1 MAFLKNILHLFLLT
15 VLLFAPL
22 LVFGDDSKETVL
34 LLPPDTVEINGEFTD
49 NPFSHIV
56 NGQKNTIKVTFDNK
70 GENNY
75 TINLIGG
82 ALVNKDNPSE
92 IFRNLTAYKYNSI
105 APSMDHVDL
114 VYNFYAEFPPQEL
127 DLILYILFADE
138 NLNKYRGVAYNGTV
152 TVVDPDVSIFDLQ
165 LLFMWLI
172 LIMAFG
178 GFVYM
183 IYQAFFAGVKPKKTK
198 RAPVVKTENSET
210 GPSDLKYD
218 ESWIPEHHLK
228 PQTRTSPRKKKTEIK
243 KD

>member
-1 MAFLKNILHLFLLT
+1 MAFLKNILYIFLLT
-15 VLLFAPL
+15 VLFFAPL
-22 LVFGDDSKETVL
+22 LAFGDDSKETVF
-34 LLPPDTVEINGEFTD
+34 LPPDTVEITGEFTD

-70 GENNY
+70 GETNY
-75 TINLIGG
+75 TITMIGG

-92 IFRNLTAYKYNSI
+92 IFRNLTAYKYNHI

-114 VYNFYAEFPPQEL
+114 IYNFYAEFPPQEL
-127 DLILYILFADE
+127 DLLLYILFADE
-138 NLNKYRGVAYNGTV
+138 NLKKFKGVAYNGTV

-172 LIMAFG
+172 LIMGFG
-178 GFVYM
+178 GFLYM
-183 IYQAFFAGVKPKKTK
+183 IYQVFFGGVKPKKTK
-198 RAPVVKTENSET
+198 RAPVVKTETTDT
-210 GPSDLKYD
+210 GTSDLKYD

-228 PQTRTSPRKKKTEIK
+228 PQTRTSSRKKKNDAK

>member
-1 MAFLKNILHLFLLT
+1 
-15 VLLFAPL
+15 
-22 LVFGDDSKETVL
+22 FGDDSKETVL

-92 IFRNLTAYKYNSI
+92 IFR
-105 APSMDHVDL
+105 
-114 VYNFYAEFPPQEL
+114 
-127 DLILYILFADE
+127 
-138 NLNKYRGVAYNGTV
+138 VAYNGTV

-228 PQTRTSPRKKKTEIK
+228 PQTRTSP
-243 KD
+243 